1 MDKIQNR
8 EVVLEVNNLKQH
20 FVTGTGKYR
29 IYNKAVDGVSFKVHR
44 GEVFSLVGESGCGKT
59 TIGRTIMR
67 LYEPTDGEVHFLG
80 KRIVAGLKTPR
91 DEIKKL
97 RKELRAKRKELKEE
111 LISQEEFDALSVS
124 TKEKIDALK
133 AEIKQRKIDQY
144 EKYNPSAEEIRVSK
158 KEARELNAVLKNEIH
173 DLKAEL
179 ALLKG
184 NNKNG
189 TLDEATQAKVDELK
203 ETIKAKEHEIHC
215 NDTNSKSAGKSL
227 LKKIQMIFQDP
238 IDSLN
243 PRMTVRDIVAEGL
256 YINGINNREVV
267 NEKVYEALKL
277 VGLSAE
283 HASHYPHEFSGGQRQ
298 RVGIARA
305 IVCEP
310 EVIIADEPISALD
323 VSIQAQIINLLND
336 LKHELGL
343 TIVFIAHDLSVV
355 KHFSDTVAVMYF
367 GHIVE
372 LGEKQKVF
380 DHPLHPYT
388 RSLIASIPQPN
399 PEYERLREGIA
410 RYNPAVHKYT
420 AESVVKLREIE
431 PGHHVLCSEEE
442 YQEYLKI
449 VNAKPTKKK

>member
-1 MDKIQNR
+1 MSKNQNR
-8 EVVLEVNNLKQH
+8 EVVLEVKNLKQH

-67 LYEPTDGEVHFLG
+67 LYEPTDGEVFLLG
-80 KRIVAGLKTPR
+80 QRIVAGLKSLR
-91 DEIKKL
+91 DERNSLK
-97 RKELRAKRKELKEE
+97 KELSLKKKELKEGS
-111 LISQEEFDALSVS
+111 ITQAEFDALN
-124 TKEKIDALK
+124 EKARVRFEQIK
-133 AEIKQRKIDQY
+133 AEAHQRKIDQY
-144 EKYNPSAEEIRVSK
+144 NKYEPNKADLKLAKAEAKEKNI
-158 KEARELNAVLKNEIH
+158 I
-173 DLKAEL
+173 LKAEIQKL
-179 ALLKG
+179 TDKVKELKG
-184 NNKNG
+184 NNGKEA
-189 TLDEATQAKVDELK
+189 LDDKTKAQINEINNELRDKRYQYYSNITDSKV
-203 ETIKAKEHEIHC
+203 
-215 NDTNSKSAGKSL
+215 AGKSL
-227 LKKIQMIFQDP
+227 LKKNQMIFQDP

-256 YINGINNREVV
+256 YINGITNREIV
-267 NEKVYEALKL
+267 NEKVYKALKL
-277 VGLSAE
+277 VGLSPE

-305 IVCEP
+305 IACEP

-372 LGEKQKVF
+372 MGEKQKVF

-388 RSLIASIPQPN
+388 KSLMSSIPQPS
-399 PEYERLREGIA
+399 PEYERLRETIA
-410 RYNPAVHKYT
+410 RYNPAVHNYT
-420 AESVVKLREIE
+420 PESVIKLREIE

-442 YQEYLKI
+442 FEEYLKI
-449 VNAKPTKKK
+449 VNG